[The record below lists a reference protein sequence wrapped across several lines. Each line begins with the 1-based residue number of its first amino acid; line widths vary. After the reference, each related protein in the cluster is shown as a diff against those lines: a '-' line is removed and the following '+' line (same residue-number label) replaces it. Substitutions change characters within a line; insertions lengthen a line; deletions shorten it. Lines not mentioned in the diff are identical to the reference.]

1 MFKRIAVAYNES
13 PEARSA
19 LASAIQL
26 AKALGSELRLIT
38 VMEELPSYTAYA
50 IATDCSLAQTLRDD
64 RYKHYEQLQAE
75 TREMARR
82 EGVEVVTHLLDGEVP
97 DRLVEFLVRDKANLL
112 VIGLHR
118 RTSHISRLWSTV
130 YEVAQEAPCSVLGV
144 H

>member
-13 PEARSA
+13 PEARRA

-26 AKALGSELRLIT
+26 AKVLGSELRLIT
-38 VMEELPSYTAYA
+38 IMEELPAYTAFA
-50 IATDCSLAQTLRDD
+50 SATDCSLERTMLDD
-64 RYKHYEQLQAE
+64 RSKHYEQFRAE
-75 TREMARR
+75 ACATAQR

-97 DRLVEFLVRDKANLL
+97 DRLLEFLLQDKADLL

>member
-13 PEARSA
+13 PEARRA
-19 LASAIQL
+19 LASGIQL
-26 AKALGSELRLIT
+26 ARILGSELQVIT
-38 VMEELPSYTAYA
+38 IMEELPVYTAFA
-50 IATDCSLAQTLRDD
+50 SATDCSLERTLRDD

-82 EGVEVVTHLLDGEVP
+82 EGVEIGTHLLDGEAASALVGFLLQEKP
-97 DRLVEFLVRDKANLL
+97 DLL
-112 VIGLHR
+112 IIGLHR